1 MTDNGNSSL
10 KSPERSSPNSNL
22 ARSALVLTKTRTVRR
37 PSSAKLKQ
45 SYYRTSHLR
54 VKIRA
59 ILVHTQQ
66 GTVARKG
73 NLFVRAYDWCKKALV
88 ACYYELANRLAS

>member
-1 MTDNGNSSL
+1 MNS
-10 KSPERSSPNSNL
+10 RSI
-22 ARSALVLTKTRTVRR
+22 TVGT
-37 PSSAKLKQ
+37 
-45 SYYRTSHLR
+45 SY
-54 VKIRA
+54 
-59 ILVHTQQ
+59 Q